1 MDIWK
6 QPVHTLQA
14 LPAMPMPT
22 LPTLPAL
29 QTLETT
35 WAGLVASYSPQTLEF
50 AGTLIVQLLAFWLPS
65 LVYLSLESVFP
76 AFSNR
81 HKIQPAPKQPGRKEL
96 WLCLRVV
103 LRNQLLS
110 TGLHLALIAA
120 STQAGQSSSY
130 RIQPSLPGVVEVARD
145 FMLSLLLREVLFYY
159 GHRLLHQPRFYARI
173 HKLHHKF
180 TAPVALAAQFA
191 HPIEHIFANV
201 LPITLPPQLLRS
213 HVLTFWVFL
222 GYELFGTA
230 TVHSGYDFF
239 HNQAKMHDLHHEKF
253 NLNFG
258 SMGWLDWMHGT
269 DQLKQKQRI
278 S

>member
-6 QPVHTLQA
+6 PVQTLQDLPA
-14 LPAMPMPT
+14 LPA
-22 LPTLPAL
+22 LPAL
-29 QTLETT
+29 HTLETI
-35 WAGLVASYSPQTLEF
+35 WANLVATYSPQTLEF
-50 AGTLIVQLLAFWLPS
+50 TGTLLVQLVTFWIPS
-65 LVYLSLESVFP
+65 LVYLSLETLSP
-76 AFSNR
+76 AFSER
-81 HKIQPAPKQPGRKEL
+81 HKIQPAPKQPGRKEI
-96 WLCLRVV
+96 WSCVRVV

-110 TGLHLALIAA
+110 TGLHLALITA
-120 STQAGQSSSY
+120 STKAGQPSSY
-130 RIQPSLPGVVEVARD
+130 RIQPTLPSVVEIVRD
-145 FMLSLLLREVLFYY
+145 FTLSLLLREVLFYY

-191 HPIEHIFANV
+191 HPLEHVFANV

-213 HVLTFWVFL
+213 HVLTFWLFL

-239 HNQAKMHDLHHEKF
+239 GNQARMHDLHHEKF

-258 SMGWLDWMHGT
+258 SMGWLDWVHGT
-269 DQLKQKQRI
+269 DQLKSSRGQKTD
-278 S
+278 